1 MTSPQYL
8 DLLARV
14 LATAGWSSR
23 PRYDQVPARLHVF
36 SHCLPS
42 VGESVHVKTGVGG
55 VPWFIAS
62 TGDPIAPC
70 HDLEGAV
77 TEIGLRL
84 EPWVRFGVAYKAA
97 TSAPLFSVGRW
108 RPGRSRRRGGRTPRW
123 GPGGGRR
130 SP

>member
-1 MTSPQYL
+1 MTSPYL

-23 PRYDQVPARLHVF
+23 PRYEQDPARLHVY
-36 SHCLPS
+36 SPCLPS
-42 VGESVHVKTGVGG
+42 IGESVHVKPGVGG

-77 TEIGLRL
+77 AEIGRRL
-84 EPWVRFGVAYKAA
+84 EPWVTFAAAYRAASRPDETRARRSLGRLLTAFGMW
-97 TSAPLFSVGRW
+97 W
-108 RPGRSRRRGGRTPRW
+108 RPDGSARTGG
-123 GPGGGRR
+123 
-130 SP
+130 